1 MIKKIIFLLIGF
13 LINAFA
19 QISNDYENNLRQSL
33 DLVFNFNLKEAENH
47 LSTLSKLKPDDA
59 RPLLYLS
66 NIYVWKYI
74 GDKQKT
80 DFEKFETL
88 SKQTIERAE
97 AKLKVNKDDRWAY
110 FSLSNIYGYRALMFF
125 MNRQY
130 IDGLWAASKSISWT
144 NDLIKLDPKFYDG
157 YLWRGLFYFTLHQVP
172 SSFKGLLSLVG
183 LKGDI
188 KQGLKDIQLVA
199 SRGNFARV
207 EAMYF
212 LSQFFSGSFNDNQRA
227 FDLLKELSARFP
239 NNKLFVY
246 SAAVELIKLHRIDE
260 AKNYLQ
266 KLIANNSIEIL
277 AIKELSYFLLGDC
290 NFYNNDF
297 SEAISFY
304 NLFFNRYDQ
313 NQYKPTAHFRAGI
326 SYYFMNNLDK
336 AKTHLERSISISSKI
351 NEDQFHQRF
360 AKKILSSNFDSTI
373 LKIFY
378 AWNFVRS
385 GKFNSAIKQF
395 DEILS
400 SKIDNDKKI
409 VATYLKGLSYYK
421 LNDTSNARKT
431 LMDATRINSTE
442 ELWAKAFAYLY
453 LARIEFNSRNFSTAE
468 NYISKILELEDFNFE
483 SSVKSQAKNLQER
496 IKYNF

>member
-1 MIKKIIFLLIGF
+1 MMKKVVFLLFIFLSNVF
-13 LINAFA
+13 S
-19 QISNDYENNLRQSL
+19 QSSNDYEIDLKQSL
-33 DLVFNFNLKEAENH
+33 DLVFNFNFKEAENH
-47 LSTLSKLKPDDA
+47 LSTLSKLKTDDA

-74 GDKQKT
+74 GDKQKA
-80 DFEKFETL
+80 DFEKFENL

-97 AKLKVNKDDRWAY
+97 ARLKVDKNDRWAY
-110 FSLSNIYGYRALMFF
+110 FSLSSIYGYRALMFF

-130 IDGLWAASKSISWT
+130 IDGLWAAKKSISWT
-144 NDLIKLDPKFYDG
+144 DDLIELDPKFYDG
-157 YLWRGLFYFTLHQVP
+157 YLWRGIFYFTLHQVP
-172 SSFKGLLSLVG
+172 SSVKGILSIAG

-199 SRGNFARV
+199 NRGNLAKV

-212 LSQFFSGSFNDNQRA
+212 LSQFYSGSLNDNQKA
-227 FDLLKELSARFP
+227 FDLLKELSGRYP

-246 SAAVELIKLHRIDE
+246 SAAVELIKLHKIDE

-266 KLIANNSIEIL
+266 KIINNNSTEIS

-290 NFYNNDF
+290 NFYQNDF
-297 SEAISFY
+297 SEAVSFY
-304 NLFFNRYDQ
+304 NLFFNKYDQ
-313 NQYKPTAHFRAGI
+313 SQYKPTAHFRAGV
-326 SYYFMNNLDK
+326 SYYFLNNLEK
-336 AKTHLERSISISSKI
+336 AKANFERSISINSKI
-351 NEDQFHQRF
+351 SEDQFHQRY

-378 AWNFVRS
+378 TWNFVRS
-385 GKFNSAIKQF
+385 GQFNSAIKQF

-400 SKIDNDKKI
+400 SKIDDDKKI
-409 VATYLKGLSYYK
+409 VATYLKGLSYFK
-421 LNDTSNARKT
+421 LNDSSNAKKVLKEAT
-431 LMDATRINSTE
+431 LINSKN

-453 LARIEFNSRNFSTAE
+453 LARIEFNSKNFTSAE
-468 NYISKILELEDFNFE
+468 NYISKIMELEDFDFE
-483 SSVKSQAKNLQER
+483 TSVKSQAKNLLER